1 MARKQLQNLTE
12 PMYYILLS
20 LLTPMHG
27 YAVMQNIAH
36 KTDGRVKVGP
46 GTLYS
51 LISRF
56 EKEGIVVKISTKES
70 KKTYSLTDKG
80 REILQQEFTRLNKM
94 VKDGKMLIEGEENE
108 EY

>member
-20 LLTPMHG
+20 LIEPLHG
-27 YAVMQNIAH
+27 YGIMKKVETLT
-36 KTDGRVKVGP
+36 KGRVKVGP

-56 EKEGIVVKISTKES
+56 EKEGIVIKVST
-70 KKTYSLTDKG
+70 
-80 REILQQEFTRLNKM
+80 Q
-94 VKDGKMLIEGEENE
+94 
-108 EY
+108 

>member
-27 YAVMQNIAH
+27 YAIMQNIAYI
-36 KTDGRVKVGP
+36 TEARVKVGP

-56 EKEGIVVKISTKES
+56 EKEGIVVKVSIKES
-70 KKTYSLTDKG
+70 KKTYLLTDKG

-94 VKDGKMLIEGEENE
+94 VNDGTRLIEGEKI
-108 EY
+108 

>member
-20 LLTPMHG
+20 LLTPLHG
-27 YAVMQNIAH
+27 YGIMQNIEQV
-36 KTDGRVKVGP
+36 TSGRVKVGP

-56 EKEGIVVKISTKES
+56 EKEEIVIKVSTHES
-70 KKTYSLTDKG
+70 KKTYRLTDKG
-80 REILQQEFTRLNKM
+80 RQIVQEELDRLKNLVQDGNKLM
-94 VKDGKMLIEGEENE
+94 EGETHEKH
-108 EY
+108 